1 MRMLIGLTRRLI
13 KFLDVNY
20 INSNVSAA
28 NRIAHA
34 RCIFA
39 VQLTD
44 VVESGGVNQR
54 NFPDVSKTGQLPT
67 IGPYFSFPL
76 RLMSLRCETSK
87 LKILVLPRHPDRTE
101 QHADSDRRFRPPDL
115 RINSYVS

>member
-1 MRMLIGLTRRLI
+1 MRMLIGLTRRFI
-13 KFLDVNY
+13 KFLNVNY

-54 NFPDVSKTGQLPT
+54 NFPDVSKTAAADNRTVLF
-67 IGPYFSFPL
+67 FSAPFD
-76 RLMSLRCETSK
+76 
-87 LKILVLPRHPDRTE
+87 VLAVRDQQVKNTCLAAAHLTE
-101 QHADSDRRFRPPDL
+101 QNNMPILTADFA